1 MLFVFKVFLIASLIQ
16 MTVRYDPLQE
26 RPWLLAVIYALGV
39 TMFDAMGWVSPSLG
53 MLALR
58 VAAAFL
64 LSWLYFWL
72 LAKLMDT
79 GALWWLVVLLGLPI
93 ILL

>member
-1 MLFVFKVFLIASLIQ
+1 MLLVFKVFLIASLIQ

-26 RPWLLAVIYALGV
+26 RPWLLAVLYAIGV
-39 TMFDAMGWVSPSLG
+39 AVFDTMGWVSPSFG
-53 MLALR
+53 ILALL
-58 VAAAFL
+58 VAGAFF

-79 GALWWLVVLLGLPI
+79 GALWWLVVVLGLPI